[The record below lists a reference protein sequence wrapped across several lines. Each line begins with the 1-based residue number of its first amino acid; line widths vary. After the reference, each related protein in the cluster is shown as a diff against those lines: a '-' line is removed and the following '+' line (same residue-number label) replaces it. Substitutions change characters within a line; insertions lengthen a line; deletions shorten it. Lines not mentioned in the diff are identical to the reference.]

1 MKIEVLSLFPEMFKA
16 PMNSSILGKAQE
28 KGVLSVHVTDFR
40 EYSENKHGHVDDYP
54 FGGGAGMLLQVGPIH
69 RALEA
74 LDERLVD
81 HQLPASEKPARVILM
96 DPSGETFTQ
105 KKAEELA
112 QEDQLIFICGHY
124 EGYDERIRQYVTD
137 EISVGDFILT
147 GGELGAMVVIDATAR
162 LLDEAVGNEASIES
176 ESFTTGLLEYPQ
188 YTLPRDFIGMSVP
201 DVLISGDHQKIAD
214 WKRKEALRRT
224 YQRRPDL
231 LVNRALTSEEEKWLE
246 EFRQEEQSKGE

>member
-54 FGGGAGMLLQVGPIH
+54 FGGGAGMLLQVRPIH

-81 HQLPASEKPARVILM
+81 HQLSASEKPARVILM

-188 YTLPRDFIGMSVP
+188 YTRPRDFMGMSVP